1 MKCVGESERERETKT
16 GRAYRVELR
25 VGCRTIDRVL
35 NWNLI

>member
-1 MKCVGESERERETKT
+1 MKCVGERERETKT
-16 GRAYRVELR
+16 GRAWVELLR